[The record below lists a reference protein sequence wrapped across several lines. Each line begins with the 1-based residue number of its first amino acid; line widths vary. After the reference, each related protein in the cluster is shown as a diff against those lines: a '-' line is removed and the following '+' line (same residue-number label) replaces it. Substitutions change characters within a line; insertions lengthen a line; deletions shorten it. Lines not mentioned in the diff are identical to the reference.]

1 MRKEEVLNRED
12 CIFCEIADK
21 KVSSNIYYEDDD
33 VVAFEDI
40 NPQAPSHIL
49 IIPKKH
55 INRLTE
61 VNDEDMPILGKMVNV
76 AKKIAKE
83 KEFDKEGFRLLNNE
97 GKNGGQTI
105 YHLHFHLLA
114 GRRLMWPPG

>member
-1 MRKEEVLNRED
+1 MNRED

-21 KVSSNIYYEDDD
+21 IVSSNIYYEDEE

-55 INRLTE
+55 IDRLTE
-61 VNDEDMPILGKMVNV
+61 VSDEDMPILGKMVNV

-83 KEFDKEGFRLLNNE
+83 NEFDKDGFRLLNNE

>member
-1 MRKEEVLNRED
+1 MARED
-12 CIFCEIADK
+12 CIFCQIADK
-21 KVSSNIYYEDDD
+21 SVASEMLFEDDEI
-33 VVAFEDI
+33 VAFKDI

-55 INRLTE
+55 IDRLTH
-61 VNDEDMPILGKMVNV
+61 VDDQDLPTLGKMVNV

-83 KEFDKEGFRLLNNE
+83 NEFDKDGFRLLINE

>member
-1 MRKEEVLNRED
+1 MGRED

-21 KVSSNIYYEDDD
+21 KVSSNVFYEDED
-33 VVAFEDI
+33 VFAFEDI

-55 INRLTE
+55 IDRLTE
-61 VNDEDMPILGKMVNV
+61 VSDEDMPILGKMVNV

-83 KEFDKEGFRLLNNE
+83 NGFDEDGFRLLNNE

>member
-1 MRKEEVLNRED
+1 MNRED

-21 KVSSNIYYEDDD
+21 KVASKIFYEDED

-49 IIPKKH
+49 IISKKH
-55 INRLTE
+55 IERLTL
-61 VNDEDMPILGKMVNV
+61 VSDEDLQVLGKMVNV

-83 KEFDKEGFRLLNNE
+83 NEFDKDGFRLLINE